1 MNETSPPTGR
11 GSPLLPVAAFLVVLL
26 AGVGAWF
33 AMSHDVGG
41 TVAGIGGPFTLEDG
55 NGHTVTDQSFRGR
68 YLLVYFGY
76 TFCPDVCPTT
86 LNAVAAAF
94 DKLGPRA
101 DKLQG
106 LFITVDPARDTPAVV
121 RDYAAAF
128 SPHIEGLTGTD
139 AQIAAVARE
148 YRVYYA
154 PQRTANSGESY
165 TVDHSSILYL
175 MGPDGR
181 FIVPIRTD
189 QTGEAMAA
197 EIEKHLS

>member
-1 MNETSPPTGR
+1 MADPVS
-11 GSPLLPVAAFLVVLL
+11 SPLGGRRLGIAVLVLAAALAAFT
-26 AGVGAWF
+26 AWR
-33 AMSHDVGG
+33 AATVASSGTPLVGG
-41 TVAGIGGPFTLEDG
+41 AFALQGGDG
-55 NGHTVTDQSFRGR
+55 KVVTDKDMLGHPF
-68 YLLVYFGY
+68 LVYFGY
-76 TFCPDVCPTT
+76 THCPDVCPTE
-86 LNAVAAAF
+86 LAHISDVFAKMP
-94 DKLGPRA
+94 DKPITA
-101 DKLQG
+101 

-128 SPHIEGLTGTD
+128 SPHIEGLTGSD
-139 AQIAAVARE
+139 AQIEAVARE

-154 PQRTANSGESY
+154 PQHTADSGNSY

-197 EIEKHLS
+197 EIAKHLG